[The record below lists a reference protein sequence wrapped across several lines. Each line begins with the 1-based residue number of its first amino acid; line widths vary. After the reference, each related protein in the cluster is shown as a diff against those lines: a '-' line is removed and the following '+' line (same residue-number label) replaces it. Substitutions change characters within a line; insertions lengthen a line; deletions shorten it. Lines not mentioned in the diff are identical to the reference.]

1 MSDKEPLIFQRMADI
16 FKDVT
21 AIEKAG
27 VNRDQGF
34 KFRGIE
40 DVMNGLHEAFKN
52 HGVFILTE
60 ILKHECNAF
69 ETKRGT
75 KGYHHQSWVKFRFV
89 TVDGSEC
96 SVVSL
101 GEAMDYGD
109 KGATKTISISLKY
122 ALTTMF
128 LIPTKEAAAEDPD
141 AQSHEVAAKPAAPN
155 LTPSEAAEAMAV
167 KNADKKWMEITW
179 PWSKPEGCAKLP
191 LSDLAAN
198 ANVDALTKMKEHFGK
213 LITDKTP
220 ELVKYVAKVGMAL
233 TEAESTAELTGKD
246 NGSVK

>member
-1 MSDKEPLIFQRMADI
+1 MSDTPPLIFQRMADI

-21 AIEKAG
+21 AIAKSGENK
-27 VNRDQGF
+27 QQHF

-40 DVMNGLHEAFKN
+40 DVMNALHACFKK
-52 HGVFILTE
+52 HEVFILTE
-60 ILKHECNAF
+60 IISHECQSF
-69 ETKRGT
+69 ETKSGT
-75 KGYHHQSWVKFRFV
+75 KGYHHQSRVKFRFV

-141 AQSHEVAAKPAAPN
+141 AQSHEVAAKPKAPK

-167 KNADKKWMEITW
+167 KNADKKWMEISW
-179 PWSKPEGCAKLP
+179 PWSKPEDCAKKP

-220 ELVKYVAKVGMAL
+220 ELVKYVDKVGMAL
-233 TEAESTAELTGKD
+233 TEANSTAELTGKD
-246 NGSVK
+246 NGSVT

>member
-1 MSDKEPLIFQRMADI
+1 MSDASPLIFQRMADI

-40 DVMNGLHEAFKN
+40 DVMNGLHDAFKK

-60 ILKHECNAF
+60 IVNHECNAF

-75 KGYHHQSWVKFRFV
+75 KGYHHQSRVKFRFV

-141 AQSHEVAAKPAAPN
+141 AQTHEVAAKPKAPK

-167 KNADKKWMEITW
+167 KAAELSWMEITW
-179 PWSKPEGCAKLP
+179 PWKGDCAKKP

-198 ANVDALTKMKEHFGK
+198 ANVDALTKMRDHFKK
-213 LITDKTP
+213 LLVADKTP
-220 ELVKYVAKVGMAL
+220 ALVKYVEKVGMAL
-233 TEAESTAELTGKD
+233 TEAESTAELTGFD